1 MNSISPNHS
10 ICTRTKQEAFQTDSF
25 ELLKKLL
32 SKKSNKRKYSLDNKL
47 PLILG
52 EPALISKIFIDF
64 IDSVFHKFN
73 SEHEILS
80 FTYLNEN
87 TPTISASLLQ
97 HPSNPESH
105 TWEVN
110 LVESISHFKLYISN

>member
-52 EPALISKIFIDF
+52 EPALIS
-64 IDSVFHKFN
+64 
-73 SEHEILS
+73 EHEILS